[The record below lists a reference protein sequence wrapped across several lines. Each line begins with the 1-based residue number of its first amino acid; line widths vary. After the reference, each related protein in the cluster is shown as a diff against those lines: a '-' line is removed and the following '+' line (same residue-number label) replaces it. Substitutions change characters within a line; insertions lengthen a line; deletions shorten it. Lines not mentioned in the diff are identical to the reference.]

1 MKAELGHSE
10 VEEKQIVS
18 RTTRIMCRN
27 QWGLALTVNRKVL
40 VLLKI
45 SYFQL
50 TMSAAFHGSPHHA
63 ATPLVG

>member
-18 RTTRIMCRN
+18 HTKLIMCTN
-27 QWGLALTVNRKVL
+27 QWGLALTVNRKTL
-40 VLLKI
+40 VLLKV